1 MNRFS
6 PLKLALP
13 LSILGAFAMPASA
26 VDFQGVGALGSFTGS
41 VTYDAATND
50 LTLSLTNTSD
60 PANGGFLTAFAFDL
74 DPDVTLTIS
83 SCTLAS
89 FCTLLTDVS
98 VAPFGTNEWGVSTSS
113 DWLGGGS
120 PTGGLG
126 VGASATWIF
135 DVDPDAT
142 STLDVNDMLAR
153 FRGFIDGDSDKVPVT
168 VIPEPSTYALMLA
181 GLGVVGYMARR
192 RQRQV

>member
-6 PLKLALP
+6 LTKLALP
-13 LSILGAFAMPASA
+13 LTILGAFAMPASA
-26 VDFQGVGALGSFTGS
+26 VDFIGTGTLGSLTGS

-83 SCTLAS
+83 SCSLAS
-89 FCTLLTDVS
+89 FCTLLSNVS
-98 VAPFGTNEWGVSTSS
+98 VAPYGTREWGVSNTS

-120 PTGGLG
+120 PTGGLAA
-126 VGASATWIF
+126 GASATWVF

-142 STLDVNDMLAR
+142 STLDVLDMLAR
-153 FRGFIDGDSDKVPVT
+153 FRGFIDGGSDKVPAT
-168 VIPEPSTYALMLA
+168 VVPEPSTYALMLA

-192 RQRQV
+192 RQQQA